1 MVERSTNPTP
11 TLQSL
16 FPHEQLRVYN
26 QSIAF
31 VAWAELLNEKLP
43 RPLAVATEF
52 ESALTSIPLTLAVG
66 NVRQSATERLEAL
79 ESARSSAL
87 KCAACLDVLVAKKR
101 VLAGQVFSG
110 KKLLAE
116 LVATLVQLIQS
127 TTPQGGA
134 PAPATEPQPEPDPKP
149 AQA

>member
-1 MVERSTNPTP
+1 VIERSTNPTP

-26 QSIAF
+26 QAISF

-52 ESALTSIPLTLAVG
+52 ENALTAIPLTLAVG
-66 NVRQSATERLEAL
+66 NVKASAAERLEHLEAARTAAL
-79 ESARSSAL
+79 R
-87 KCAACLDVLVAKKR
+87 CAACLDVLVAKKR
-101 VLAGQVFSG
+101 LLAGQVFAG

-116 LVATLVQLIQS
+116 LVATLVSLIQS
-127 TTPQGGA
+127 AAQETAVITSEPPPDAASPQS
-134 PAPATEPQPEPDPKP
+134 
-149 AQA
+149 